1 MFRKSIREI
10 WRLKF
15 PVNFIPVLMRK
26 RFVRHASYVYL
37 RSLAWADA
45 AYLALTLQ
53 LCMNAEHFTNGEDH
67 VHLHD
72 HSR

>member
-1 MFRKSIREI
+1 
-10 WRLKF
+10 
-15 PVNFIPVLMRK
+15 MRK

-53 LCMNAEHFTNGEDH
+53 LCMNAEHFTSGEDH
-67 VHLHD
+67 LHF
-72 HSR
+72 HEHTR